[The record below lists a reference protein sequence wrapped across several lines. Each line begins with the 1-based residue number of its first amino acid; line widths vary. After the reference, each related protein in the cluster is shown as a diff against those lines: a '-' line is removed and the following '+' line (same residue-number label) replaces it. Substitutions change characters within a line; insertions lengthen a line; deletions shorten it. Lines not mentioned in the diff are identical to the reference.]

1 MNEDAIRALLEP
13 LLESSGLELDSLSVI
28 AAGRRSVLR
37 IAVDGEGPKGRG
49 PLLDEIARATRA
61 ISDVLEESP
70 AVGNNPYTLEVSSR
84 GTSTPLTEMKH
95 FRRNR
100 GRLVKLVLIDG
111 ESLVA
116 RIKSADES
124 TIVVEFTP
132 ERTKLVK
139 HPKPELRELGLDDI
153 TKAVIQVELNRP
165 FDPELDDDPDE
176 TGAEA
181 TDDDSDDDDTDDDSD
196 DESHD
201 DDSETAADAEADD
214 KENH

>member
-1 MNEDAIRALLEP
+1 MKEDAIRGLLEP
-13 LLESSGLELDSLSVI
+13 LLESAGLELDNLAII

-37 IAVDGEGPKGRG
+37 IAVDGEGPQGRG
-49 PLLDEIARATRA
+49 PLLDDIARATRA
-61 ISDVLEESP
+61 ISAALDESP

-84 GTSTPLTEMKH
+84 GTSTPLTELKH

-111 ESLVA
+111 ESLTA
-116 RIKSADES
+116 RIKGVEEA

-165 FDPELDDDPDE
+165 FDPELDDDSD
-176 TGAEA
+176 AEVG
-181 TDDDSDDDDTDDDSD
+181 DDDGGDDEDSD
-196 DESHD
+196 SQ
-201 DDSETAADAEADD
+201 TTADAEADD
-214 KENH
+214 EETH